1 MSHITEPLWGLTLL
15 HVAPMTT
22 FLLIRHALCDPVGK
36 AIAGRAAGI
45 HLNQV
50 GKDQADRLAVQ
61 LDEVAISAVYS
72 SPLERALETAAPFAA
87 RKSLPVQIAAPLNEI
102 DFGDWTGRTL
112 SELDGLAEWRAFN
125 SFRSGTRIPGGETM
139 MEVLA
144 RATGEVERLQAA
156 HPAPADV
163 VALVSHGDVLRGIV
177 CHALGIAPDLLQ
189 RIELSPASVS
199 VLVREGAGNRVL
211 LLNATADWPHELGT
225 LRR

>member
-1 MSHITEPLWGLTLL
+1 
-15 HVAPMTT
+15 MTT

-45 HLNQV
+45 HLNRA
-50 GKDQADRLAVQ
+50 GREQADRLAVR
-61 LDEVAISAVYS
+61 LEDVAISAAYS
-72 SPLERALETAAPFAA
+72 SPLERALETASPLAA
-87 RKSLPVQIAAPLNEI
+87 RKTLPVQIAEGLNEI

-112 SELDGLAEWRAFN
+112 AELDRLPEWREFN

-144 RATGEVERLQAA
+144 RATGELGRLQQA
-156 HPAPADV
+156 HPAPTDV
-163 VALVSHGDVLRGIV
+163 VALVSHGDVLRGII

-189 RIELSPASVS
+189 RIELTPASVS

-211 LLNATADWPHELGT
+211 LLNSTGDWPDELRP